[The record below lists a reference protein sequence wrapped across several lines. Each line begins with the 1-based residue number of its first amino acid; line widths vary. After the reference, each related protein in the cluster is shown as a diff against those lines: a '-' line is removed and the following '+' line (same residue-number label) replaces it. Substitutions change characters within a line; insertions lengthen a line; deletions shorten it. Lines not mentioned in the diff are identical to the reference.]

1 MLQEPCNT
9 TAGCTAHV
17 AWPLWASVHS
27 PATPS
32 PVRRLR
38 ACSRALR
45 PARRPST
52 RPARGLPGRPRW
64 ATGHWSPAPAG
75 RAETPMATPPPH
87 PHPAIRFRQ
96 TSQRRARRSRRP
108 TKTCSLCPGRE
119 PGLPSGVHTGV
130 QRPGREPPPSLQGR
144 SEGKLLSKRWMLIR
158 PFKKLHFWF
167 FLNRF
172 VYFDTVLYNKINPR
186 RSSGLEHVWI
196 CLTEEVKFVRAACTR
211 PAGGGGGTVS
221 SAGTL
226 GPERRPCCRLR
237 GPCTRLPRRLPQAC
251 AAIETLSR

>member
-17 AWPLWASVHS
+17 ARPLWASVRS
-27 PATPS
+27 PPHPLPGPQTQGLLTGTQHTPG
-32 PVRRLR
+32 
-38 ACSRALR
+38 
-45 PARRPST
+45 T
-52 RPARGLPGRPRW
+52 RPAWTPLLGDWALGPR
-64 ATGHWSPAPAG
+64 ACREGGNSHGHAPASPSPG
-75 RAETPMATPPPH
+75 H
-87 PHPAIRFRQ
+87 PFP
-96 TSQRRARRSRRP
+96 QRRARRSRRP

-144 SEGKLLSKRWMLIR
+144 SEGKLLSKQWMLIR

-237 GPCTRLPRRLPQAC
+237 GPCTRLPGRLPQAC